1 MLRYAAV
8 VLGTLTTGFA
18 GWLALPAAAGD
29 SAHGCPRN
37 ADASRPIQGWSVV
50 VPSAGGSP
58 ASAER
63 LLTCVPTNVLV
74 IAPTPDRNSVSLSRS
89 LELR

>member
-8 VLGTLTTGFA
+8 VLGTITIGFTGS
-18 GWLALPAAAGD
+18 LALPAAAGD
-29 SAHGCPRN
+29 SAQGCPRD

-63 LLTCVPTNVLV
+63 LITCVPANVLV
-74 IAPTPDRNSVSLSRS
+74 IAPTPDRKSVSLSRAP
-89 LELR
+89 ELR